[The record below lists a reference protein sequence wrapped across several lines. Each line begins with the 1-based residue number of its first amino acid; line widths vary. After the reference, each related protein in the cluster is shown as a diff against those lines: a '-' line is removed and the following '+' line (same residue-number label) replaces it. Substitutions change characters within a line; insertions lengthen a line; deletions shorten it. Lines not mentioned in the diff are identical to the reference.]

1 MVQTLNFIN
10 LSSQQAPNDVD
21 WAGLVKAGVQ
31 GALIRLGHGIIRDPC
46 ASGHI
51 AKAKQYGLYWHGYH
65 TYEGV
70 VNEPQFTIKNATEL
84 GLSNSQYYFADLTK
98 SSDPFNDYYAL
109 HATWLSQGYS
119 TGLLISN
126 EDYLSKFNDSEVIA
140 SGTLRW
146 LISDTEP
153 DGYDVW
159 QYSSEGTVGISSVK
173 VGFNFAKT
181 DKLKYNL
188 NTTLTG
194 ADVNKDPYNPET
206 PVGGAYIGW
215 GYDTTGLGGG
225 KTIGYSTDGK
235 NFYALIGPDGLIVR
249 KNDGNRIYGTISD
262 QIDSAISAN
271 VVPAKSAADSAVS
284 AANAAVESAQVTSDA
299 VSAIASA
306 TAEAKQGANE
316 AMSRAE
322 SAWDVATGAK
332 EAVTDFD
339 PLLKSAQSDAKQAN
353 ETAVSAYEQS
363 RSAYDAVKAD
373 SSAVVAMQSSM
384 ADFQEDVASAQSV
397 ADSAKADAGKAL
409 TQIADTASALSDAK
423 TVFDSGVAEAKNL
436 ASKAQT
442 TADSAVE
449 STGENARALASQ
461 ANALSDAKKAID
473 SDVASAKGLANAAQ
487 STADTAIKSAS
498 SVANDLAAVASQ
510 ANANASGITKVT
522 SDVGLLQTTVADN
535 SGNISKIQETATQ
548 LQQAVSDNSG
558 NITIVKQTADSA
570 VAVASDAKSNA
581 TVAVQTASGASVTA
595 ENAQSDAT
603 TAMVTAS
610 GAVTQASDAKSNA
623 TIAVQTAS
631 EASVTATN
639 AQGDASFAKQTASD
653 ASVQIKNAQG
663 DISKLQTRA
672 GTIEASVSSNSGA
685 IADVQAT
692 ANQLKASVSDNAG
705 NITVAKQT
713 ADSAVAV
720 ASDASSNATVAIQ
733 TASQA
738 SITASNASGQAASAV
753 LTANGALTTASN
765 AKSDATVAVQTASGA
780 SLTATN
786 AQSDATIAKQTAS
799 EATIQASNAE
809 SDFAQLSIRAN
820 KIEANVATN
829 SGAIASVQQT
839 ASGLTTTV
847 GNVDNRVKTIEDKTN
862 WTTKTGSLDM
872 NTLTTTQNIYY
883 RDTNLQNADGEAGW
897 AYIQVV
903 SVGERVT
910 QTVWHDRSSIQH
922 TRTGAVSGSSY
933 SWDAWNKT
941 ATYDQVA
948 EVKQTVDGLSTLVS
962 DPKAGMTA
970 TYQTA
975 SQASLTAQNASGQA
989 VTAVTTA
996 QGAVTTAN
1004 NAQSDAV
1011 VAKQTASEAS
1021 VTASNAA
1028 GDASVAKQTASQAS
1042 ISVQNT
1048 QSEIT
1053 SLDAR
1058 ADSLE
1063 AFQKDASGNINKLVS
1078 RADGV
1083 DQTLTNQAGDI
1094 SSLQSRAGKLE
1105 SSMSTADGK
1114 IGTLQQTASGLT
1126 TSVSSISDQLKAS
1139 GHKVKVQSSTFNTS
1153 ANYSDAGVWLDGTR
1167 VGSTGGGISFTM
1179 GTLNL
1184 DWSGYTQKDYAT
1196 TSSLVSD
1203 LLALQD
1209 KIVVIYMAD
1218 AIPPYGSD
1226 LVNALA
1232 KMGGD
1237 SKLATATSVSF
1248 IRSPFIFIGM
1258 SLDTNGNQVLQEG
1271 EGYLNAGIGGDGQ
1284 VKYAW
1289 GYEGDSNRILTSSTI
1304 GKVTEIKTTV
1314 DGINTTI
1321 NDPKT
1326 GLNATY
1332 QTAQG
1337 NATTISNV
1345 KGDVTQLQA
1354 TANGLTSRV
1363 GNLES
1368 KTDTQ
1373 QTAID
1378 QNKAA
1383 IALKA
1388 DQTTV
1393 DTLKG
1398 TVSQNTATL
1407 KTQADQIQSKVSAS
1421 DVSGMLTG
1429 YATQSYT
1436 QSLVTQT
1443 ADKWNLNLTSL
1454 QTDVNAI
1461 KTAGGGVNLLQ
1472 GTRDFSGVSIQG
1484 DKVAV
1489 TNGGENFQA
1498 AFGTQNSSQSYF
1510 DLVSFNSLPLKK
1522 DTDYT
1527 ASFWVKT
1534 SEDTDITS
1542 FLYDSGSNGVYADEA
1557 TVNHSTTDYTRVV
1570 VHFHNGN
1577 NNATP
1582 NFIPA
1587 RINKAGV
1594 TVWVYGCMLEEGT
1607 VAHTWSPAPSDLATV
1622 TSVANLSATVNGI
1635 QSQVYN
1641 SDGSS
1646 KITQLSSLIQSK
1658 VGTDD
1663 FNNLKQAVGL
1673 QTLDSADIN
1682 NMKTNG
1688 HYFVHNLANNP
1699 VGGWVYVDVT
1709 GDGSTRI
1716 RQDVYQDNGTKH
1728 KYRRWVDTNW
1738 TDWEEGATYTEINQ
1752 LQDAINLRVT
1762 KGDLISQ
1769 INLQAGTSLIQSNKL
1784 VLDSGTTIF
1793 TGEAFIPSAAISSVQ
1808 ADQVKIGNSRL
1819 FGDDGTFNLVN
1830 PDAGNASIK
1839 LTTGT
1844 VLGSTQPVTEF
1855 STGYNSTAMDI
1866 SQVGTVIRPS
1876 LFFEDY
1882 PGQAKDNGWLGFSRH
1897 QTAEL
1902 YFHTYDDTKEL
1913 FRVACVTR
1921 FNQEVH
1927 VDRPIWQQGLS
1938 IASGNTIWSGSSFLA
1953 IGDHLSNSY
1962 TNVMARSFSSQS
1974 TLSSKTNIETVDPK
1988 DALDLVNRTDIRS
2001 YQYKADVAQGKAK
2014 RYTSLIIDDVH
2025 DVSQYYAPDEFTN
2038 EERTGRDDGS
2048 AVGYLFLAV
2057 KELTRRIKN
2066 LEEKLNG

>member
-126 EDYLSKFNDSEVIA
+126 DDYLSKFNDSEVIA

-173 VGFNFAKT
+173 VGFNFSKT

-188 NTTLTG
+188 DTTLTG
-194 ADVNKDPYNPET
+194 ADINKDPYNPET

-249 KNDGNRIYGTISD
+249 KSDGNRIYGTISD

-271 VVPAKSAADSAVS
+271 VIPAKSAADSAVS

-299 VSAIASA
+299 VTAIASA

-353 ETAVSAYEQS
+353 ETATSAYEQS

-409 TQIADTASALSDAK
+409 TQIADTANALSDAK
-423 TVFDSGVAEAKNL
+423 TAFNSGVAEAKQL
-436 ASKAQT
+436 ASTAQT

-449 STGENARALASQ
+449 SAGENAKALTSQ
-461 ANALSDAKKAID
+461 ANALSDVKKAMD
-473 SDVASAKGLANAAQ
+473 SGVASATGLANTAQ
-487 STADTAIKSAS
+487 TTADNAVKSAS
-498 SVANDLAAVASQ
+498 SVANDLTAVSSQ
-510 ANANASGITKVT
+510 VKSNASGITKVT

-535 SGNISKIQETATQ
+535 SGNISKIQETAAQ
-548 LQQAVSDNSG
+548 IQQA
-558 NITIVKQTADSA
+558 
-570 VAVASDAKSNA
+570 
-581 TVAVQTASGASVTA
+581 
-595 ENAQSDAT
+595 
-603 TAMVTAS
+603 
-610 GAVTQASDAKSNA
+610 
-623 TIAVQTAS
+623 
-631 EASVTATN
+631 
-639 AQGDASFAKQTASD
+639 
-653 ASVQIKNAQG
+653 
-663 DISKLQTRA
+663 
-672 GTIEASVSSNSGA
+672 
-685 IADVQAT
+685 
-692 ANQLKASVSDNAG
+692 VSDNAG

-753 LTANGALTTASN
+753 ITAQGALTTASN

-799 EATIQASNAE
+799 EATVQASNAE

-839 ASGLTTTV
+839 A
-847 GNVDNRVKTIEDKTN
+847 N
-862 WTTKTGSLDM
+862 
-872 NTLTTTQNIYY
+872 
-883 RDTNLQNADGEAGW
+883 
-897 AYIQVV
+897 
-903 SVGERVT
+903 
-910 QTVWHDRSSIQH
+910 
-922 TRTGAVSGSSY
+922 
-933 SWDAWNKT
+933 
-941 ATYDQVA
+941 
-948 EVKQTVDGLSTLVS
+948 
-962 DPKAGMTA
+962 
-970 TYQTA
+970 
-975 SQASLTAQNASGQA
+975 
-989 VTAVTTA
+989 
-996 QGAVTTAN
+996 
-1004 NAQSDAV
+1004 
-1011 VAKQTASEAS
+1011 
-1021 VTASNAA
+1021 
-1028 GDASVAKQTASQAS
+1028 
-1042 ISVQNT
+1042 
-1048 QSEIT
+1048 
-1053 SLDAR
+1053 
-1058 ADSLE
+1058 
-1063 AFQKDASGNINKLVS
+1063 
-1078 RADGV
+1078 
-1083 DQTLTNQAGDI
+1083 
-1094 SSLQSRAGKLE
+1094 
-1105 SSMSTADGK
+1105 
-1114 IGTLQQTASGLT
+1114 GLT
-1126 TSVSSISDQLKAS
+1126 TSVSSISDRLKAS

-1153 ANYSDAGVWLDGTR
+1153 GNYSDAGVWLDGTR
-1167 VGSTGGGISFTM
+1167 VGSIGNGISFTM

-1289 GYEGDSNRILTSSTI
+1289 GYEGDSNKILTSSTI
-1304 GKVTEIKTTV
+1304 GKLTQIKTTV

-1332 QTAQG
+1332 QTAAG

-1345 KGDVTQLQA
+1345 KSDVYQLQT

-1373 QTAID
+1373 QTAIE
-1378 QNKAA
+1378 QNKQA

-1388 DQTTV
+1388 NQTDV
-1393 DTLKG
+1393 DKING
-1398 TVSQNTATL
+1398 TVNQLQSSLTV
-1407 KTQADQIQSKVSAS
+1407 QAGQIQTKVSAS

-1429 YATQSYT
+1429 YATQEYT
-1436 QSLVTQT
+1436 QSLVTQK
-1443 ADKWNLNLTSL
+1443 ADDWNVNLTKLKNDTQTSL
-1454 QTDVNAI
+1454 TNLAI
-1461 KTAGGGVNLLQ
+1461 GVE
-1472 GTRDFSGVSIQG
+1472 GV
-1484 DKVAV
+1484 
-1489 TNGGENFQA
+1489 QA
-1498 AFGTQNSSQSYF
+1498 
-1510 DLVSFNSLPLKK
+1510 
-1522 DTDYT
+1522 
-1527 ASFWVKT
+1527 
-1534 SEDTDITS
+1534 
-1542 FLYDSGSNGVYADEA
+1542 
-1557 TVNHSTTDYTRVV
+1557 
-1570 VHFHNGN
+1570 
-1577 NNATP
+1577 
-1582 NFIPA
+1582 
-1587 RINKAGV
+1587 
-1594 TVWVYGCMLEEGT
+1594 
-1607 VAHTWSPAPSDLATV
+1607 
-1622 TSVANLSATVNGI
+1622 
-1635 QSQVYN
+1635 QVYN

-1646 KITQLSSLIQSK
+1646 KITQLSSLIAAK
-1658 VGTDD
+1658 VSQGDYNSQITQ
-1663 FNNLKQAVGL
+1663 LKN
-1673 QTLDSADIN
+1673 D
-1682 NMKTNG
+1682 
-1688 HYFVHNLANNP
+1688 
-1699 VGGWVYVDVT
+1699 
-1709 GDGSTRI
+1709 
-1716 RQDVYQDNGTKH
+1716 
-1728 KYRRWVDTNW
+1728 
-1738 TDWEEGATYTEINQ
+1738 
-1752 LQDAINLRVT
+1752 INLRVT
-1762 KGDLISQ
+1762 KGDVISQ
-1769 INLQAGTSLIQSNKL
+1769 INEEAGGNTLIQVSNGKKSLI
-1784 VLDSGTTIF
+1784 LDANNTII
-1793 TGEAFIPSAAISSVQ
+1793 TGKAWIPDAAISSIS
-1808 ADQVKIGNSRL
+1808 ADKIMLGSSSLYNS
-1819 FGDDGTFNLVN
+1819 DGTLNLVN
-1830 PDAGNASIK
+1830 TKDGTTSKIIATQGNVDFDGTEKNASVIHFASDNN
-1839 LTTGT
+1839 TNAFTITPVGAT
-1844 VLGSTQPVTEF
+1844 VTPT
-1855 STGYNSTAMDI
+1855 
-1866 SQVGTVIRPS
+1866 
-1876 LFFEDY
+1876 LFFERFDQT
-1882 PGQAKDNGWLGFSRH
+1882 PGHWLGFTRNETEH
-1897 QTAEL
+1897 EGVM
-1902 YFHTYDDTKEL
+1902 FHTWDDDGER
-1913 FRVACVTR
+1913 FFVDCHAR
-1921 FNQEVH
+1921 FNKNL
-1927 VDRPIWQQGLS
+1927 RTIGTLSQGSWDGTNGKPEAGVLT
-1938 IASGNTIWSGSSFLA
+1938 IKNGNTIWSGSDFLA
-1953 IGDHLSNSY
+1953 VGSNVTNTY
-1962 TNVMARSFSSQS
+1962 TGILAKAFVQQS
-1974 TLSSKTNIETVDPK
+1974 TLSAKTNIETVNPK
-1988 DALDLVNRTDIRS
+1988 DALDLINQTDIRS
-2001 YQYKADVAQGKAK
+2001 YQYKSDVAQGKAK
-2014 RYTSLIIDDVH
+2014 RYTSLIIDDVN
-2025 DVSQYYAPDEFTN
+2025 DVSKYYAPDEFTN